1 MKLTVAVGV
10 GAGLALLA
18 GCSPNF
24 GAPKPIPYQALALD
38 VPAGASADSVASIVR
53 GSSAGLV
60 LLAGP
65 ADSAWFG
72 QVARATNLK
81 LSGPTRTPPA
91 LRMAFLAG
99 KPVGDTTLTLPVQG
113 GRPLVMHDALYE
125 PRKNRHLDLM
135 MVQIDT
141 ASPASAV
148 ARALLTYVATDV
160 NQNSPVVLGLI
171 APNRAIADSVAQLI
185 RPIFVD
191 VRECGG
197 NQGDSAVAA
206 PVRVL
211 YGPET
216 QIYCDEARLL
226 PGTGTPVY
234 ARVTLGQKP

>member
-10 GAGLALLA
+10 GLVLLA
-18 GCSPNF
+18 GCAANY
-24 GAPKPIPYQALALD
+24 GAPKPIPYRALALD

-53 GSSAGLV
+53 GAAAELV
-60 LLAGP
+60 LLASP
-65 ADSAWFG
+65 ADSAWFAT
-72 QVARATNLK
+72 VARGANLR
-81 LSGPTRTPPA
+81 LSGPTRTPPP

-113 GRPLVMHDALYE
+113 GRPLVLHDALYE

-141 ASPASAV
+141 GSAANQV

-160 NQNSPVVLGLI
+160 MQNAPVVLGLL
-171 APNRAIADSVAQLI
+171 APNPALADSVAQLI
-185 RPIFVD
+185 RPIFLD

-197 NQGDSAVAA
+197 GKGGPAMAA

-216 QIYCDEARLL
+216 QIYCDEASLL
-226 PGTGTPVY
+226 SGTGTPVF